1 MVAIEG
7 FEFPISSENLGTC
20 SVAYSAFHRIAF
32 FGGIYHALKL
42 TLRTPTK
49 VQIGPGSVVGVFALF
64 VTASPFHYGCQV
76 TLILWRVEGFHYPI
90 VVVFF
95 EMYDI
100 SVMYIEFVKFIDTAR
115 TFCGSQE
122 CNKLHLSRIKINNL
136 KLLIMDHWVWYQ
148 DEIALVVEHDES
160 TDFCELKVLCEYPRQ
175 YQGKKIWVLAEENTL
190 SSMSETR
197 ECTEHDITE
206 IRDGIFIIDDGDV
219 EYSPSESD
227 EESDEDYNDS
237 EV

>member
-1 MVAIEG
+1 
-7 FEFPISSENLGTC
+7 
-20 SVAYSAFHRIAF
+20 
-32 FGGIYHALKL
+32 
-42 TLRTPTK
+42 
-49 VQIGPGSVVGVFALF
+49 
-64 VTASPFHYGCQV
+64 
-76 TLILWRVEGFHYPI
+76 
-90 VVVFF
+90 
-95 EMYDI
+95 
-100 SVMYIEFVKFIDTAR
+100 
-115 TFCGSQE
+115 
-122 CNKLHLSRIKINNL
+122 
-136 KLLIMDHWVWYQ
+136 MDHWVWYQ

-219 EYSPSESD
+219 EYSPSDTD